1 MNEDSVSG
9 DIKIAIITQ
18 ERMGVAQQ
26 IYRMSISIKARHI
39 AGYTEQETAP
49 LQTELERLIK
59 MDDVLKSELGALAV
73 SAK

>member
-18 ERMGVAQQ
+18 ERMGIAQQ
-26 IYRMSISIKARHI
+26 IYRMSISIKARHT
-39 AGYTEQETAP
+39 AGYTDQETAP

-59 MDDVLKSELGALAV
+59 MDDVLKSELAALAV
-73 SAK
+73 PAD